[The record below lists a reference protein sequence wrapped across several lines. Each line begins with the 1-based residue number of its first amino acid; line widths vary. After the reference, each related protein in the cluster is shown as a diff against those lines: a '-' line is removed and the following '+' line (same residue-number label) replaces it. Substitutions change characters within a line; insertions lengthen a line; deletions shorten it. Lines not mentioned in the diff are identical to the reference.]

1 MYEKILVATMGEYMD
16 EILENTID
24 VVSGKEVEII
34 GIYVVD
40 ISVPFLTP
48 VRVKNMMHKELTL
61 RGREILNSMEEQLQ
75 EVCKGIKFKKV
86 LLEGNP
92 AEEIVKTAENENV
105 DLIVMST
112 GKSRV
117 DKHLLGSVSEKVVH
131 SAPCSVLLVRIN

>member
-1 MYEKILVATMGEYMD
+1 
-16 EILENTID
+16 
-24 VVSGKEVEII
+24 
-34 GIYVVD
+34 
-40 ISVPFLTP
+40 
-48 VRVKNMMHKELTL
+48 
-61 RGREILNSMEEQLQ
+61 MEEQLQ
-75 EVCKGIKFKKV
+75 DVCKGIKFKKV

-117 DKHLLGSVSEKVVH
+117 DKHLLGSISEKVVH